1 MSIGTVP
8 RANSGLAMTPQK
20 AFDSSS
26 RRPHT
31 KYPLF
36 AAPSSGGMSHRQDG
50 PSVRQK
56 LQIALLLFS
65 RRLTQLARKVRLPLA
80 MLMAVWTLHFGGLS
94 PTMPAHAAAAA
105 AAKTTPP
112 ISRPARK
119 AKPTKKA
126 ANTEK
131 STATTTSMDRHKRNA
146 VVAAGFGASLYSV
159 KTRRKRGQNTEGDED
174 DAKKEK
180 EEPALE
186 IVQKLTLEDLEDKE
200 STVEVTITDKE
211 TEDTAVIS
219 TTAKSPST
227 SVEVVSKKEVDDDNP
242 IVQFLDAVGANPEVV
257 FGFLGSSASFMVSE
271 NLFVSGL
278 AFAWIF
284 SLFKESET
292 PDVTDADIDDI
303 DEDQDEEETAEI
315 EEGEVL
321 PVVIEGKNK
330 DDETV
335 GIEEYRSEEIK
346 AEESSSDAEESSHMV
361 PAEEI
366 NEEIIAQKIEEEI
379 EVVVAEATTEP
390 VNKDG
395 STSFADDKKS
405 EEAAASTPVQE
416 VIEEVVAKENTEPE
430 EAAASPIQKIIE
442 EVVAEENTEPVV
454 QEKIEPVVAEE
465 NTKPEEAA
473 ASPIQEVIEE
483 VVTEENTEPMVQDKI
498 EPVVAEETTEP
509 SVQEKI
515 EQVVAEEINEPIVHS
530 INAAVEEVTGDDSQE
545 NSSASSQKMS
555 IGDMAYKVVMD
566 LGLIEWDRNKR
577 EKN

>member
-1 MSIGTVP
+1 MSMGTSP
-8 RANSGLAMTPQK
+8 RANGGLAMTPQK
-20 AFDSSS
+20 VSVSFS
-26 RRPHT
+26 RRRTHS

-36 AAPSSGGMSHRQDG
+36 VAPSSDGIMGHRQDR

-65 RRLTQLARKVRLPLA
+65 RRATQLARKVRLPLA
-80 MLMAVWTLHFGGLS
+80 MLMAAWTLHFGGLS

-105 AAKTTPP
+105 KTTAP

-119 AKPTKKA
+119 TKPSKKKSA
-126 ANTEK
+126 ETEK
-131 STATTTSMDRHKRNA
+131 STTTITSMDRHKRNA
-146 VVAAGFGASLYSV
+146 IVAAGFGASLYSV
-159 KTRRKRGQNTEGDED
+159 KTRRKRGQNTDSDED
-174 DAKKEK
+174 DAQKEK

-186 IVQKLTLEDLEDKE
+186 IVQKLTLEDLEDE
-200 STVEVTITDKE
+200 ETTVEVTITDKE

-219 TTAKSPST
+219 TSAKSPST
-227 SVEVVSKKEVDDDNP
+227 SVEVVSKNEVDDDNP
-242 IVQFLDAVGANPEVV
+242 IVQLLDAVGANPEVV

-292 PDVTDADIDDI
+292 PDVADADIDDI
-303 DEDQDEEETAEI
+303 DDIDDEEEVTAKI
-315 EEGEVL
+315 EEEKGL
-321 PVVIEGKNK
+321 PVVIEEKNK

-335 GIEEYRSEEIK
+335 GIEEYRP
-346 AEESSSDAEESSHMV
+346 EESSSDAEESSHKV

-395 STSFADDKKS
+395 STSFPDDKS
-405 EEAAASTPVQE
+405 EEVAAAT
-416 VIEEVVAKENTEPE
+416 
-430 EAAASPIQKIIE
+430 PIQEIIE
-442 EVVAEENTEPVV
+442 EA
-454 QEKIEPVVAEE
+454 
-465 NTKPEEAA
+465 
-473 ASPIQEVIEE
+473 
-483 VVTEENTEPMVQDKI
+483 
-498 EPVVAEETTEP
+498 VAEETTEP
-509 SVQEKI
+509 IFQEKI
-515 EQVVAEEINEPIVHS
+515 EEVVVEELTEPIVHS
-530 INAAVEEVTGDDSQE
+530 ADAAVEKVTEDDSQVS
-545 NSSASSQKMS
+545 SSASSQKMS

-566 LGLIEWDRNKR
+566 LGLIEWDRKKR